1 MLDQESNDW
10 GSVQSEP
17 LVSVKFCE
25 EGDTLL
31 FGSFEKDNDS
41 QNGSEMIEWVVLE
54 KNEDTLLLISKKSLM
69 IDQHKVFDNEEDRQ
83 QNTRKISFLK
93 SDVYEW
99 LNSEFYESV
108 FDADEKQLIV
118 DSEISVDLL
127 GPREE
132 GYFGTNLSVEATE
145 GTVEEG
151 SAIVKIFFVNE
162 EAMKYFPND
171 EDRRASLTPYAA
183 SMLHRDY
190 DENLE
195 FQWWLR
201 TRPNVLT

>member
-1 MLDQESNDW
+1 M
-10 GSVQSEP
+10 
-17 LVSVKFCE
+17 
-25 EGDTLL
+25 
-31 FGSFEKDNDS
+31 
-41 QNGSEMIEWVVLE
+41 
-54 KNEDTLLLISKKSLM
+54 
-69 IDQHKVFDNEEDRQ
+69 
-83 QNTRKISFLK
+83 
-93 SDVYEW
+93 
-99 LNSEFYESV
+99 
-108 FDADEKQLIV
+108 
-118 DSEISVDLL
+118 DLL